1 MFKLDKSKYN
11 PLAKETSIIQGE
23 KYRITVLSANLIRFE
38 YHELGEFQDNV
49 TTMVVNR
56 EFPDVEFK
64 HYKKDGLLYL
74 ETENL
79 VLTYDEKCPSAY
91 GLQIRVLDSAIVW
104 NYGVESPS
112 NLGGTYRTL
121 DGVDGAI
128 DIGKGLLSKSGYAV
142 IDDSNSAIIDTDGW
156 FQAADSNRVDIY
168 FFGHGRN
175 YQAAINDFYNLSGST
190 PLLPRYVFGNWWS
203 RYHKYDENEY
213 RSLIEKFNQKGVP
226 LSVAVI
232 DMDWHITD
240 VDPKYLTG
248 WTGYT
253 WNKELFPDPA
263 RFLQYLHDQGL
274 KTTLN
279 IHPAEGIRPFEVQY
293 NAMCKQLG
301 LDPANDEIIEFDF
314 TNPEFVKAYFEQ
326 INHPYEE
333 EGVDFWWLDWQ
344 QGTVSRMEGLDPL
357 WPLNHYYYLDSVKS
371 PYTQMGNSERGLTF
385 SRYAGLGSH
394 RYPIG
399 FSGDTVVSWDS
410 LRFQP
415 YFTSS
420 ASNVGYT
427 WWSHD
432 IGGHFMGVRDDE
444 LITRWVQLGVFS
456 PILRLHSNDNPF
468 LSKEPW
474 NYRKEAE
481 EAMTEAL
488 LLRQRL
494 IPYLYT
500 MNFVTAYENIA
511 LIRPMYYEY
520 PYTERAYQVN
530 NEYYFGKDLIACP
543 ITDPI
548 DNRTQVAKFSAWLP
562 EGDYFDFFSGRY
574 YLGNKNINIYRN
586 FDEIP
591 VFAKAGAIIPL
602 DNAEVLENG
611 SANPEKLLLRIF
623 TGADGQFKLIED
635 SFEKVDPQMEDLA
648 VTNIDYSYNAGNNA
662 HINIVPSGD
671 LTAIPENR
679 EIVIELVGA
688 KNSNVYCNGK
698 ILDEVTYDEERS
710 CLRINLGKIGREPI
724 DIVITD
730 AKITKL
736 GRSNFIKNVFN
747 LLNKMQID
755 YEMKRE
761 IFALCQEYGNAMK
774 LLSTLYAVEHFDDD
788 VINVIAELIYSEE

>member
-1 MFKLDKSKYN
+1 MFKLDRNKYN

-23 KYRITVLSANLIRFE
+23 KYRITVLSTNLIRLE
-38 YHELGEFQDNV
+38 YHESGKFQDNV
-49 TTMVVNR
+49 TTMAINR

-79 VLTYDEKCPSAY
+79 VLTYDEQYPSAY
-91 GLQIRVLDSAIVW
+91 GLQIRVLDSAIIW

-142 IDDSNSAIIDTDGW
+142 IDDSNSAIIDADGW

-213 RSLIEKFNQKGVP
+213 RSLIEKFNKKGVP

-263 RFLQYLHDQGL
+263 RFLQYLHEQGL

-293 NAMCKQLG
+293 NAMCKQLE

-371 PYTQMGNSERGLTF
+371 PYIQMGNSERGLTF

-481 EAMTEAL
+481 EVMTEAL

-511 LIRPMYYEY
+511 LVRPMYYEY
-520 PYTERAYQVN
+520 PYIERAYQVN

-548 DNRTQVAKFSAWLP
+548 DNKTQVAKFSAWLP

-574 YLGNKNINIYRN
+574 YLGDKNINIYRN
-586 FDEIP
+586 FAEIP

-611 SANPEKLLLRIF
+611 SANPEKLLLKIF

-635 SFEKVDPQMEDLA
+635 SFEKVDPQIEDLA

-679 EIVIELVGA
+679 EIVIELVGV
-688 KNSNVYCNGK
+688 KNSGVYRNGK
-698 ILDEVTYDEERS
+698 TLDEVTYDEERS

-730 AKITKL
+730 AKIAKL

-761 IFALCQEYGNAMK
+761 IFALCQEYGNTMK